1 MEPERYLP
9 RSQVPATCSHR
20 ESGESNPTDFLRPIL
35 ILSYLRL
42 GLTSGLFPSSFL
54 T

>member
-20 ESGESNPTDFLRPIL
+20 ESGESSPTDLYKTCFNI
-35 ILSYLRL
+35 ILS
-42 GLTSGLFPSSFL
+42 TSGSYKWSLPQVS
-54 T
+54 